1 MTIETSKGTLSDR
14 VARVKDSLLTATA
27 RIDIERDQIMQAA
40 YAETDGLPMVIR
52 QGRFFQKLCE
62 EKTIF
67 IDDNPIIG
75 TLTRHP
81 YGSYPLMEI
90 GPLWMKRVD
99 QFRLPMDFARVTPEE
114 KEWIVNS
121 VEYWRHR
128 NIFTRTR
135 NQVLTSLGVDIGT
148 LQKCGVATEINPG
161 GLMSGIPDYAWVIDT
176 GLEAIID
183 QIRDRKANLDPGDPE
198 ESQQWHFLEG
208 SDLSL
213 TGMVTL
219 ARRYSALA
227 REMAEG
233 ESDPE
238 RKRELEEIADI
249 CDQVPARPARS
260 FREAIQSAWF
270 CILGAWFQTPN
281 IAVSA
286 PARFA
291 RYTWP
296 LYKLDRDEG
305 RITEAEA
312 IELIQFYFIRI
323 QSLGQVLPPQ
333 GFKYSQS
340 RVALQLSIGGLT
352 AQGDD
357 ATNDVDW
364 LLLEAKRQIMIP
376 EPLIA
381 LLYHDGLSDE
391 FLMKCVELIRTGIGQ
406 PAIHDARKLVAR
418 NLYHREGIS
427 VEEAR
432 NQCVVACV
440 QDAIPG
446 YSDGFWE
453 GNFNT
458 AKMLE
463 LALNNGVDPLTGT
476 EMGPRTGDPAGF
488 DTYDKLYQAVLK
500 QMEHFIPLIR
510 RIARTAWNIERDFPV
525 PFCSALVHDCIEQGK
540 DITQG
545 GARYSL
551 NNGTSFVGVV
561 DLGNSLNAIKS
572 LVYDE
577 KKISLE
583 QLLEALKADWEGYE
597 DIQRMCLD
605 APKYGNGDPEA
616 DEVIRELYRICWN
629 EHQKYPDFLGRNIAP
644 EAYSVSSHAAL
655 GELTGALPNGKRS
668 RLAMTDASVSAQHG
682 TDKNGPTA
690 LVQSAARAIDTEKFG
705 TSHFNMRFH
714 PTALKGTEGA
724 KSFLALMKTYF
735 DLGGYHA
742 QFNCVSSDTLR
753 EARIK
758 PEEHRNLIVR
768 VAGFSA
774 YFVQLDKIVQDEIIE
789 RTELKFQ
796 D

>member
-1 MTIETSKGTLSDR
+1 MATAIVNGKLNDR
-14 VARVKDSLLTATA
+14 VAKAKEALLTATA
-27 RIDIERDQIMQAA
+27 RIDIERDQAMQAA

-62 EKTIF
+62 DKTIF

-75 TLTRHP
+75 TLTQHP

-99 QFRLPMDFARVTPEE
+99 EFRLPMDFAEVMPEE

-128 NIFTRTR
+128 NIFSRTR
-135 NQVLTSLGVDIGT
+135 NTVLDFLGVDIGT
-148 LQKCGVATEINPG
+148 LQKCGIATEINPG

-176 GLEAIID
+176 GLDAIIEQIKTRKKELDMGD
-183 QIRDRKANLDPGDPE
+183 QD
-198 ESQQWHFLEG
+198 ESQQWQFLEG
-208 SDLSL
+208 AEMSL
-213 TGMVTL
+213 KGLVTL
-219 ARRYSALA
+219 AKRYAALA
-227 REMAEG
+227 REMAAS
-233 ESDPE
+233 ESDTE
-238 RKRELEEIADI
+238 RKKELEEIADI
-249 CDQVPARPARS
+249 CEQVPSKPARS

-270 CILGAWFQTPN
+270 CVLGAWFQTPN

-291 RYTWP
+291 QYTYP
-296 LYKLDRDEG
+296 LYKADKEAG
-305 RITEAEA
+305 RITEQEA
-312 IELIQFYFIRI
+312 IELIQFYFLRI

-340 RVALQLSIGGLT
+340 RVAVQLSIGGLT
-352 AQGDD
+352 PEGDD

-364 LLLEAKRQIMIP
+364 LVLEAKRQLMIP
-376 EPLIA
+376 EPLVA
-381 LLYHDGLSDE
+381 LLYHDKLADD
-391 FLMKCVELIRTGIGQ
+391 FLMKCVDLIRTGIGQ

-427 VEEAR
+427 IEDAR

-446 YSDGFWE
+446 YTDGFWE

-458 AKMLE
+458 VKMLE

-476 EMGPRTGDPAGF
+476 QLGPQTGDPETF
-488 DTYDKLYQAVLK
+488 ETYDQLYEAVLK
-500 QMEHFIPLIR
+500 QLEHFVAIIR
-510 RIARTAWNIERDFPV
+510 QIGRIAWNIERDFPV
-525 PFCSALVHDCIEQGK
+525 PYCSALVHDCIEQGK

-561 DLGNSLNAIKS
+561 DLGNSLTAIRK
-572 LVYDE
+572 LVYED
-577 KKISLE
+577 KKITMKELK
-583 QLLEALKADWEGYE
+583 EALAADWEGYE
-597 DIQRMCLD
+597 DIQKMCLD
-605 APKYGNGDPEA
+605 APKYGNGDPA
-616 DEVIRELYRICWN
+616 VDAIVKGLYQVCWN
-629 EHQKYPDFLGRNIAP
+629 EHQKYKDFLGRNIAP

-655 GELTGALPNGKRS
+655 GELTGALPNGKKS
-668 RLAMTDASVSAQHG
+668 RLAMTDASVSSQHG
-682 TDKNGPTA
+682 TDVNGPTA
-690 LVQSAARAIDTEKFG
+690 LVKSAASVIDTEKYG

-714 PTALKGTEGA
+714 PTTLKGTEGA
-724 KSFLALMKTYF
+724 KKFLALMKTYF

-742 QFNCVSSDTLR
+742 QFNCVDAQTLKNAR
-753 EARIK
+753 EK
-758 PEEHRNLIVR
+758 PEEYRNLIVR

-774 YFVQLDKIVQDEIIE
+774 YFVLLDKIVQDEIID
-789 RTELKFQ
+789 RTELMM
-796 D
+796 

>member
-1 MTIETSKGTLSDR
+1 MAIATTNGNLSER
-14 VARVKDSLLTATA
+14 VAKAKEALLTATA
-27 RIDIERDQIMQAA
+27 RIDIERDQAMQAA

-62 EKTIF
+62 DKTIF
-67 IDDNPIIG
+67 IDDNPITG
-75 TLTRHP
+75 TLTQHA

-99 QFRLPMDFARVTPEE
+99 EFRLPMDFAEVMPEE

-128 NIFTRTR
+128 NIFSRTR
-135 NQVLTSLGVDIGT
+135 KTVLDFLGVDIGT

-161 GLMSGIPDYAWVIDT
+161 GLMSGIPDYAWVINT
-176 GLEAIID
+176 GLDAIIEQIQARKKELDMGD
-183 QIRDRKANLDPGDPE
+183 QE

-208 SDLSL
+208 AELSL
-213 TGMVTL
+213 KGLVTL
-219 ARRYSALA
+219 AKRYAALA
-227 REMAEG
+227 REMAAS
-233 ESDPE
+233 ESDAE
-238 RKRELEEIADI
+238 RKQELEEIAHI
-249 CDQVPARPARS
+249 CEQVPAKPARS

-270 CILGAWFQTPN
+270 CVLGAWFQTPN

-291 RYTWP
+291 QYTYS
-296 LYKLDRDEG
+296 LYKADKEAD
-305 RITEAEA
+305 RITEQEA

-340 RVALQLSIGGLT
+340 RVAVQLSIGGLT
-352 AQGDD
+352 PEGND

-364 LLLEAKRQIMIP
+364 LVLEAKRQLMIP
-376 EPLIA
+376 EPLVA
-381 LLYHDGLSDE
+381 LLYHDKLADD

-406 PAIHDARKLVAR
+406 PAIHDARKLVTR

-427 VEEAR
+427 IEEAR

-440 QDAIPG
+440 QDGIPG

-458 AKMLE
+458 VKMLE

-476 EMGPRTGDPAGF
+476 QLGPQTGDPETF
-488 DTYDKLYQAVLK
+488 KTYDQLYEAVLK
-500 QMEHFIPLIR
+500 QLEYFVAIIR
-510 RIARTAWNIERDFPV
+510 QIGRIAWNIERDFPV
-525 PFCSALVHDCIEQGK
+525 PYCSALVHDCIEKGK

-561 DLGNSLNAIKS
+561 DLGNSLTSIRK
-572 LVYDE
+572 LVYEE
-577 KKISLE
+577 KKITMN
-583 QLLEALKADWEGYE
+583 QLKDTLAADWEGYE
-597 DIQRMCLD
+597 DIHKMCLD
-605 APKYGNGDPEA
+605 APKYGNGD
-616 DEVIRELYRICWN
+616 DEVDEIVRKLYRVCWD
-629 EHQKYPDFLGRNIAP
+629 EHQKYKDFLGRNIAP

-655 GELTGALPNGKRS
+655 GELTGALPNGKKS

-682 TDKNGPTA
+682 TDVNGPTA
-690 LVQSAARAIDTEKFG
+690 LVRSAAGALDTEKYG

-724 KSFLALMKTYF
+724 KKFLALMKTYF

-742 QFNCVSSDTLR
+742 QFNCVDAQTLKNAR
-753 EARIK
+753 EK

-774 YFVQLDKIVQDEIIE
+774 YFVLLDKIVQDEIID
-789 RTELKFQ
+789 RTELNI
-796 D
+796 